1 MPTREYFDSMGQS
14 IVNTSRN
21 RIRAQQNPTKQAR
34 VPYQPEINTGR
45 GGSPLHPQSNTG
57 RNGGGRP
64 RRLRP
69 RRRGSSGAAV
79 SGCGWMACSGVP
91 GGWGRRRV
99 RRRAARALAKQ
110 RGRRCEVE
118 TELCACLEVYR
129 GPGQPW
135 ADALGVGRSQPDT
148 NRPYRP
154 SEWPRCMLRP
164 KWTTKWAH
172 IGPSQS
178 YLTRKKLIHATKQ
191 KRLCFKKKAKASM

>member
-1 MPTREYFDSMGQS
+1 MGQS

-34 VPYQPEINTGR
+34 VPYQPEMNTGR

-69 RRRGSSGAAV
+69 RRRGSSGASV

-148 NRPYRP
+148 NRPYRRASTVRVSGRVACCARSGPQNGPISAHP
-154 SEWPRCMLRP
+154 S
-164 KWTTKWAH
+164 
-172 IGPSQS
+172 
-178 YLTRKKLIHATKQ
+178 LISHGK
-191 KRLCFKKKAKASM
+191 S